1 MLVHDGHG
9 GQVVLEDVGGDVLFG
24 FVRRCGDQVVV
35 HALRHGRFII
45 GEHQG
50 AQRAD
55 ANQLVVFI
63 QHVYEVDGRMV
74 LRKLAK
80 HLNGV
85 PDGVSI
91 GDGYE
96 LRGHHAAGGA
106 VLVAEQAAD
115 LRCVFHAHKAQK
127 RFGALVGQ
135 VAHDV
140 GCVVRVHVTQHVS
153 GLLVVQA
160 FDEVGLVFVLH
171 LRDGLGC
178 LGVVEVLEHVCA
190 LLRVQLLQNAR
201 DVGGVQLVQAFMGD
215 GQLYL
220 GQVAIQQIHIVPR
233 DDLLVDLLAK
243 NLGDGDHRALDPG
256 SKAA

>member
-1 MLVHDGHG
+1 
-9 GQVVLEDVGGDVLFG
+9 
-24 FVRRCGDQVVV
+24 
-35 HALRHGRFII
+35 
-45 GEHQG
+45 
-50 AQRAD
+50 
-55 ANQLVVFI
+55 
-63 QHVYEVDGRMV
+63 MV

-96 LRGHHAAGGA
+96 LRGHHAASGA

-115 LRCVFHAHKAQK
+115 LRCVFHAHKAQE

-171 LRDGLGC
+171 FRDGLGC

-190 LLRVQLLQNAR
+190 LLRVQLLQNVR
-201 DVGGVQLVQAFMGD
+201 DVGGVQLVQALVGD
-215 GQLYL
+215 G
-220 GQVAIQQIHIVPR
+220 
-233 DDLLVDLLAK
+233 
-243 NLGDGDHRALDPG
+243 
-256 SKAA
+256 